1 MQNNNMQLQNFV
13 VTGATSGIGFS
24 ITQHLLQLGAS
35 VVGIGR
41 NEDKLMD
48 IKNSNPNFNYE
59 IRDLSLDIDSLSE
72 LIDLIV
78 INHGKLDGIV
88 LCAGIQD
95 TLPIGSIKY
104 EKAKKLFDIN
114 YFSNLMLIKG
124 FSKKKNHNSASSI
137 VIISSIT
144 SSVGLPGI
152 SNYSASKA
160 ALIGLSKSLAIELS
174 KEHIRINCVSPGHV
188 KTDMLSKARHLG
200 DDFLS
205 KIEHRY
211 PLGLGN
217 TEDIA
222 NVVEFLLSDKSKWIT
237 GSNII
242 LDGGL
247 SINF

>member
-1 MQNNNMQLQNFV
+1 MQNQNFI
-13 VTGATSGIGFS
+13 VTGASSGIGFTIS
-24 ITQHLLQLGAS
+24 QHLLQLGAS

-41 NEDKLMD
+41 NEEKLLS
-48 IKNSNPNFNYE
+48 IKNSYSNFNFV
-59 IRDLSLDIDSLSE
+59 IKDLSDELDSLPD

-78 INHGKLDGIV
+78 KDFGKIDGMV

-95 TLPIGSIKY
+95 TIPIGSLKY

-124 FSKKKNHNSASSI
+124 FSKKRNHNIGASI

-160 ALIGLSKSLAIELS
+160 ALVGLSKSLAVELS
-174 KEHIRINCVSPGHV
+174 RENIRINCVSPGHI
-188 KTDMLSKARHLG
+188 KTDLLANDKHLG
-200 DDFLS
+200 NDFLS

-211 PLGLGN
+211 PLGLG
-217 TEDIA
+217 TTDDIA
-222 NVVEFLLSDKSKWIT
+222 NIVEFLLSDKSKWIT

-242 LDGGL
+242 IDGGL